1 MTTVTDTH
9 DMPLPKKFVVEY
21 GAMTKDA
28 NSMFH
33 RRVEATLSR
42 KMGGRW
48 RSSFDTLHDR
58 AIFEQR
64 PEMPTMI
71 KHPGAEIY
79 KGEIPKEP
87 ILYYGK
93 GEDGKL
99 VGWTLN
105 NQTVHTLVIG
115 PTGGGK
121 TTVFRS
127 LISGAVCQGIP
138 VYAVDPKRIEL
149 RPFEGFPGIGGIASA
164 PGKMAQMIEDMHA
177 LMMKRYTQI
186 EKNEV
191 TRKDLDELI
200 FILDEY
206 AILTRVLTNL
216 WKNERDE
223 EGKKRSGT
231 PIWLQ
236 MITDMIFLARSARIR
251 LVIGT
256 QRPDAKMFEGG
267 ARDSLQ
273 HRISLSRLS
282 GQGAKMLWGNFYTG
296 TDTPLVSGRAVCA
309 PDGSKPIEV
318 QTFWLDDPW
327 GVKNGTEDAKI
338 LQGIRELAEERFFGY
353 PFPIDPEKY
362 QLFDP
367 RINPHEATSE
377 NATTTIDDEAPEE
390 ETESEEKF
398 ATNGEITE
406 RGEYETE
413 GVRAESLCEGD
424 MVLLDSGNYATV
436 TEIEDMDDDGEDRV
450 LLTLDEYGDTIAL
463 DLEST
468 EFIERVIDSGEE

>member
-1 MTTVTDTH
+1 MTTVTETH

-33 RRVEATLSR
+33 RRIEATLSR

-48 RSSFDTLHDR
+48 RSTFDTIHDR

-64 PEMPTMI
+64 PEMPTML

-79 KGEIPKEP
+79 KGQIPKEP
-87 ILYYGK
+87 TLYYGRS
-93 GEDGKL
+93 EDGKL

-127 LISGAVCQGIP
+127 LISGAVCSGIP

-164 PGKMAQMIEDMHA
+164 PGKMAEMIEDMHA

-191 TRKDLDELI
+191 TRKDLEEII

-216 WKNERDE
+216 WKNERDD
-223 EGKKRSGT
+223 EGKKRTGT

-309 PDGSKPIEV
+309 PDGSHPVEV

-327 GVKNGTEDAKI
+327 GVSDGTEDARI
-338 LQGIRELAEERFFGY
+338 LQGIRDLAEERFFGY
-353 PFPIDPEKY
+353 PFPVDPEKY

-367 RINPHEATSE
+367 RINPH
-377 NATTTIDDEAPEE
+377 TTETVFTAPTEEVPEE
-390 ETESEEKF
+390 DEEKF

-406 RGEYETE
+406 HGDYETE
-413 GVRAESLCEGD
+413 GVRAESLCAGD

-436 TEIEDMDDDGEDRV
+436 TDIEDMDEDGEDRV
-450 LLTLDEYGDTIAL
+450 MLTLDEYGDTIAL
-463 DLEST
+463 DLEAA
-468 EFIERVIDSGEE
+468 EFIERVIDYGDEEL